1 MLATRFF
8 QRTDNRSPA
17 ARRTARASCSRP
29 PGWNRGYEPT
39 QPPNPAYPNGI
50 DIDMTGGDR
59 LAQGCK
65 TSLPYPAKRV
75 GYYVVTCAKCHMKTI
90 ITTAGRPDDP
100 KSVKLACKRKTVA

>member
-1 MLATRFF
+1 M
-8 QRTDNRSPA
+8 S
-17 ARRTARASCSRP
+17 RRADAP
-29 PGWNRGYEPT
+29 VIHVHWVDRGYEPT
-39 QPPNPAYPNGI
+39 QQPNPAYPNGI